1 MNKHLHR
8 VIFNKARGLLMVVA
22 ENVSSQ
28 GKAPGTRDA
37 SGAIHG
43 CVATL
48 QPLRFA
54 LMGALG
60 LVSLAVTPA
69 WAGGIVA
76 DPNAPGGQR
85 PHVIESANGTPQVNI
100 ATPSAAGVSRN
111 TYSQFDVDGRG
122 AILNNSPTISQTQ
135 IGGWIEGNPNLR
147 SGARVILN
155 EVNSSDPSQLRGYVE
170 VAGRRAEVIIA
181 NPAGITCD
189 GCGFINADRSTL
201 TTGRVQM
208 EDGRI
213 TGYKVE
219 GGTLSITGK
228 GLDSRDSDYT
238 DLIARS
244 VEVNAGIWAKDLKVT
259 AGRNQVNADN
269 TQVSAL
275 ADDGSAKPEVA
286 IDVAQLGG
294 MYAGKIKLVGTE
306 AGVGVRNAGQ
316 IGAMAGEVVISADGK
331 LQNLGTVSSAGD
343 TQLVSTQAIDNSGS
357 LYAKGDMRLSS
368 QGSIKNNGVVAA
380 QGNTHLQADRVQ
392 SGRDSLLA
400 AGIDALGNAKGAAEL
415 KIEARQVAAN
425 GQNHASGK
433 LDVQGD
439 SLDLSHSR
447 TQAGDLDL
455 SASNGD
461 IDLSASQIDS
471 TGNLQASASG
481 TLRSDAAKVSAEHLA
496 LSAKHLSNVD
506 GELLQTGS
514 TASTLKATDSLD
526 NSNGR
531 IASNA
536 ESLSLEAQ
544 TLNNQGG
551 TVEHAGDGR
560 LALNAQR
567 IEGSGGSLLS
577 NGQLHLT
584 AQQAVLAGGYSQGRQ
599 VLIDSRELDNSDG
612 SLLTTEGGTLEVR
625 DAQRLNNKGG
635 TIASNGEVRLTAQE
649 LLNEG
654 GELLAGRLLSLNT
667 AYLRGTG
674 KALSLGDLL
683 LRQQSNMNL
692 AGLLQA
698 NGKLDV
704 EVDGAL
710 NNAAQLQ
717 AGQSLLLRS
726 TTLDNA
732 SGAELSANQV
742 DLRVDGQLLNRGL
755 VDGQQVRVQADELH
769 NLGTGQLYGDRLAVT
784 SRLLS
789 NRDEAGRAATLAARE
804 RLDIGAETLENREQ
818 ALIFSAGDLAIGG
831 ALDANDRASDRAELL
846 SNASATIEALGNLDL
861 AVRELRNTN
870 EHFSTSQVEVSRER
884 QQEYQISSSPNRY
897 RPDQI
902 SIHHDE
908 VDHLT
913 TPDGRRDNFN
923 RYDYDRVVTETRV
936 LTSAPGQILAGG
948 NLSFSGESLFNDKS
962 RIIAGGLLQVGAAQ
976 VNNTE
981 VEGQRITSDIG
992 SVTNFYRIQRKGRDR
1007 QGTNVATYRP
1017 APLIQDIDISPTE
1030 FRGQTAV
1037 SGSNT
1042 QLGVR
1047 QSNQVD
1053 PGIEVQLNNG
1063 QGVAGLVRSG
1073 GLNLNLPSNNLFQT
1087 NPEGTRGYLIE
1098 TDPRFASYRRWLSS
1112 DYMLQ
1117 RLSVDPALTQL
1128 RLGDGFY
1135 EQKLIREQIA
1145 QLTGRRFLDGYADDE
1160 AQYRALLDNGV
1171 TLASEWNLIPG
1182 VALTAE
1188 QMAQLTS
1195 DLVWLVERSV
1205 TLANGETR
1213 RVLVPQVYMRVRDGD
1228 LNGNG
1233 ALIAGQQLKLDLS
1246 GDLLNSGSIGGRSIV
1261 AVNARNIDNLGG
1273 RLQAAKLV
1281 VEARE
1286 NLNNIGGSM
1295 SAVDL
1300 LSVNA
1305 GNDIRVAS
1313 TTQDSANA
1321 QGSRTALSR
1330 VASLFVSGSDGTL
1343 QVGAGND
1350 LQLDAAQVAN
1360 AGQGAT
1366 LLTAGRDLNLG
1377 TLSEAHQQ
1385 SIVWNSSNWRNEA
1398 SRTEVGSVIQ
1408 TTGELQLNAGQDI
1421 NARGASVNTEN
1432 GMLLANA
1439 GRDINLTEAEN
1450 YQFADEAH
1458 KFKGKSGMFSSTTT
1472 TLRDTVE
1479 QTLAEGSTFSG
1490 EQAYLQAGRD
1500 ITLRGSNVAS
1510 TEQTILLADNDIH
1523 LDAASDR
1530 ITERHDKTKKKSGLF
1545 SGGGL
1550 SLTIGTQQQSVEDD
1564 STRRTAVGSVVGSTD
1579 GDVLI
1584 LADGDYRQVGSHVV
1598 APKGNVDIS
1607 AQRIDV
1613 LEARNLS
1620 ERERE
1625 TRFKQSGLS
1634 VSITNPVVSAI
1645 QTADQMKQASS
1656 KTDNSR
1662 MQALAVVTTAL
1673 AANNAATAVAQDPT
1687 NAGGI
1692 NVSISLGTQKSA
1704 NTVVQRS
1711 DTSAASTIAAGNDV
1725 SLQASGAGS
1734 DSHITVRGSQIKAGN
1749 NASLAAGG
1757 DINLLAATD
1766 SAMQQ
1771 SDSSG
1776 SSASV
1781 GIGFSLG
1788 GSKNGFS
1795 LNLGVSGNRGESD
1808 GEDITHS
1815 NARVD
1820 AGNTLLLQSG
1830 RDTNLKGAVATGKQV
1845 VANVGRDLNIESL
1858 QDTSTYK
1865 VDEKSM
1871 GVGLSLCIPP
1881 FCAGAS
1887 SISANFGKTDIDS
1900 EYASVIEQSGIR
1912 AGDGGFQINVGGN
1925 TDLVGAVIT
1934 SSDKASA
1941 DGRNTLS
1948 TATLTTRD
1956 IKNEAKYSGSSLSIG
1971 GGYGANIGK
1980 DQQGNAQA
1988 GPEQTPGSTLPN
2000 EGGFSATM
2008 PVALGA
2014 KDETSSVTH
2023 SGISAADIEIR
2034 DDAGQQTLT
2043 GSTAEQTIASLNR
2056 DVSTDRDTSNALK
2069 PIFNE
2074 EELRAGFEIAGAFT
2088 REVGTF
2094 LDNKAK
2100 EADAKKRQ
2108 AEEAEARALDPNNG
2122 LSDEQ
2127 RLTLLDQSRSLQQEV
2142 RRIGDDWGAGG
2153 TYRQIATALVAAA
2166 SGNISAG
2173 GGEFAQGMVVNYV
2186 QQQGAG
2192 YIGKL
2197 VAEGSLLEGS
2207 PAHAALHAIVACAG
2221 AAASNQSCSGGA
2233 AGAAASSLLTGLFNE
2248 TSPDEGLAEREA
2260 KRNLIVSLVSGLAAA
2275 SGADTTSATTAAG
2288 TAVDNN
2294 WLASQQI
2301 VQMNKELE
2309 AADGTLET
2317 LKVLAKWGYV
2327 SRRQDVLTSV
2337 GIGKGLAES
2346 GWNDIEGLAQF
2357 LSDPIAGLS
2366 GLKQL
2371 ISSPDARQELGDSV
2385 FRELDAKIDRMTIA
2399 LEHGGDQNAEQ
2410 LGKDLGALIWQVGSV
2425 VTGVGGIAKGG
2436 VKLATAGVKL
2446 GKDTLEKMATDGA
2459 KLAKAEAVAGDAGKA
2474 LPSKPTTEP
2483 PASTGA
2489 DVADTGKPAHSPEGK
2504 PEPQKADPAPT
2515 VVQMDEFVVEP
2526 FNPYNSKKFQAMS
2539 PAQQKAYLKE
2549 YNKQL
2554 QAQQDALNNLSL
2566 DEYKAARDAYNDVGR
2581 NPASVGAQQK
2591 FGQDFEIAV
2600 RESIAES
2607 LMAKGKDFSS
2617 ATTEAAERAKQIR
2630 SELAALHDPDMVAG
2644 GWGSPEPV
2652 RMGNSVINSS
2662 IGASWP
2668 SRLKALDEAVDNAI
2682 ASGGGA
2688 AKMNVKL
2695 ELLRGTSR

>member
-8 VIFNKARGLLMVVA
+8 IIFNKARGLLMVVA

-37 SGAIHG
+37 SGTINH
-43 CVATL
+43 CIATL

-60 LVSLAVTPA
+60 LVSLAATPA
-69 WAGGIVA
+69 WASGIVA
-76 DPNAPGGQR
+76 DPNAPGSQR
-85 PHVIESANGTPQVNI
+85 PNVMQSANGTPQVNI

-122 AILNNSPTISQTQ
+122 AILNNSPTISRTQ
-135 IGGWIEGNPNLR
+135 LGGWIEGNPNLR

-170 VAGRRAEVIIA
+170 AAGRRAEVIIA

-213 TGYKVE
+213 TGYRVE

-244 VEVNAGIWAKDLKVT
+244 VEVNAGIWAKDLKVI

-269 TQVSAL
+269 TQASAL

-306 AGVGVRNAGQ
+306 AGVGVRNVGQ

-331 LQNLGTVSSAGD
+331 LQNLGTISSSDD
-343 TQLVSTQAIDNSGS
+343 TQVASSQAIDNSGS

-368 QGSIKNNGVVAA
+368 QGDIDNSGVVAA
-380 QGNTHLQADRVQ
+380 KGDTHLQADRVR

-400 AGIDALGNAKGAAEL
+400 AGIDAQGNSSGAAEL
-415 KIEARQVAAN
+415 KIEARQVKAN

-433 LDVQGD
+433 LDIQGE

-447 TQAGDLDL
+447 TQAGSLKLNAENGDLDL
-455 SASNGD
+455 SAS
-461 IDLSASQIDS
+461 QVDS
-471 TGNLQASASG
+471 TGALQANASG
-481 TLRSDAAKVSAEHLA
+481 TLRSDAAKVSADRLE
-496 LSAKHLSNVD
+496 LSGMHLSNVD
-506 GELLQTGS
+506 GELLQTGT
-514 TASTLKATDSLD
+514 TASTIKATDSLN

-544 TLNNQGG
+544 TLNNQAGM
-551 TVEHAGDGR
+551 VEHAGDGR

-584 AQQAVLAGGYSQGRQ
+584 AQQAVLASGYSQGRQ
-599 VLIDSRELDNSDG
+599 VLIDSRELDNSNA
-612 SLLTTEGGTLEVR
+612 SLLATDGGPLEVR
-625 DAQRLNNKGG
+625 DAQRLNNNGG
-635 TIASNGEVRLTAQE
+635 SIASNGEVRLTAQE

-654 GELLAGRLLSLNT
+654 GELLAGRLLSLNA

-683 LRQQSNMNL
+683 LRQQGNMSL

-704 EVDGAL
+704 EVGGAL
-710 NNAAQLQ
+710 SNAAQLQ

-726 TTLDNA
+726 AALNNS

-742 DLRVDGQLLNRGL
+742 NVQVDGQLLNRGL
-755 VDGQQVRVQADELH
+755 IDGQQVRVQADEVH
-769 NLGTGQLYGDRLAVT
+769 NIGSGQLYGDRLAVA

-804 RLDIGAETLENREQ
+804 RLDIGTQTLENREQ
-818 ALIFSAGDLAIGG
+818 ALIFSAGNLAIGG
-831 ALDANDRASDRAELL
+831 ELDDNGYASGRADLL

-861 AVRELRNTN
+861 TVRELRNTN

-884 QQEYQISSSPNRY
+884 QQEYQISGSPNRY
-897 RPDQI
+897 RPEQI

-908 VDHLT
+908 VDHLS
-913 TPDGRRDNFN
+913 TPDGSRDNFN
-923 RYDYDRVVTETRV
+923 RYDYDRVVSETRV

-948 NLSFSGESLFNDKS
+948 NLSFSGDSLLNDKS
-962 RIIAGGLLQVGAAQ
+962 RIIAGGLLEVGAAQ

-981 VEGQRITSDIG
+981 ANGQRITSDIG
-992 SVTNFYRIQRKGRDR
+992 SVTNFYRIHRKGRDR
-1007 QGTNVATYRP
+1007 QGAYTTTYTP

-1030 FRGQTAV
+1030 FRGQTVV

-1047 QSNQVD
+1047 QSNQID

-1073 GLNLNLPSNNLFQT
+1073 GVNLNLPSNNLFQT

-1098 TDPRFASYRRWLSS
+1098 TDPRFASYRQWLSS

-1117 RLSVDPALTQL
+1117 RLSVDPALTQQ

-1160 AQYRALLDNGV
+1160 AQYRALIDNAV
-1171 TLASEWNLIPG
+1171 TLASEWNLVPG

-1195 DLVWLVERSV
+1195 DVVWLVERSV
-1205 TLANGETR
+1205 TLANGESR
-1213 RVLVPQVYMRVRDGD
+1213 KVLVPQVYVRVRDGD

-1246 GDLLNSGSIGGRSIV
+1246 GDLLNSGSIGGRSIM
-1261 AVNARNIDNLGG
+1261 AINAQNIDNLGG
-1273 RLQAAKLV
+1273 RIQADKLV

-1286 NLNNIGGSM
+1286 NLNTIGGTLG
-1295 SAVDL
+1295 AVDL

-1305 GNDIRVAS
+1305 GKDIRIAS
-1313 TTQDSANA
+1313 TTQSSANA
-1321 QGSRTALSR
+1321 QGTRTDLSR
-1330 VASLFVSGSDGTL
+1330 VASLFVSGTNGTL
-1343 QVGAGND
+1343 QVDAGND
-1350 LQLDAAQVAN
+1350 LKLDAAQIAN

-1366 LLTAGRDLNLG
+1366 LLSAGRDISLG

-1385 SIVWNSSNWRNEA
+1385 SITWNSNNWRNEA
-1398 SRTEVGSVIQ
+1398 SRTEVGSIVQ
-1408 TTGELQLNAGQDI
+1408 TTGELQLSAGQDI
-1421 NARGASVNTEN
+1421 NARGASVNSEK
-1432 GMLLANA
+1432 GLLLANA

-1472 TLRDTVE
+1472 TIRDTVD
-1479 QTLAEGSTFSG
+1479 QTLAEGSTFSA

-1510 TEQTILLADNDIH
+1510 TDQTILLAGNDIN
-1523 LDAASDR
+1523 LEAASDR
-1530 ITERHDKTKKKSGLF
+1530 VTESHDKTQKKSGLF

-1550 SLTIGTQQQSVEDD
+1550 SLTIGTQKQSVEDD
-1564 STRRTAVGSVVGSTD
+1564 STRRTAVGSLVGSTE

-1584 LADGDYRQVGSHVV
+1584 LADGDYRQVGSQVV
-1598 APKGNVDIS
+1598 APKGNVDIA
-1607 AQRIDV
+1607 AQRIDIV
-1613 LEARNLS
+1613 EARNLS

-1625 TRFKQSGLS
+1625 TKFKQSGIS
-1634 VSITNPVVSAI
+1634 VTITNPVISAI

-1662 MQALAVVTTAL
+1662 MQALAVATTAL
-1673 AANNAATAVAQDPT
+1673 AANNAATAVAQNPAQ
-1687 NAGGI
+1687 AGGI
-1692 NVSISLGTQKSA
+1692 NISISLGTQKSS
-1704 NTVVQRS
+1704 NTMVQRS

-1725 SLQASGAGS
+1725 SLQASGAGT

-1749 NASLAAGG
+1749 NAALTAGG

-1781 GIGFSLG
+1781 GIGFALG
-1788 GSKNGFS
+1788 GSQNGFS

-1815 NARVD
+1815 NTRVD

-1881 FCAGAS
+1881 FCYGAS
-1887 SISANFGKTDIDS
+1887 SVSANFGKTDIDS
-1900 EYASVIEQSGIR
+1900 KYASVTEQTGIR
-1912 AGDGGFQINVGGN
+1912 AGDGGFQIDVGGN

-1934 SSDKASA
+1934 STDKAID

-1956 IKNEAKYSGSSLSIG
+1956 IKNEAKYEGSSLSIG
-1971 GGYGANIGK
+1971 GGYGANVGK

-2014 KDETSSVTH
+2014 KDDASSVTH
-2023 SGISAADIEIR
+2023 SGISAANVEIR
-2034 DDAGQQTLT
+2034 DDAGQQALT
-2043 GSTAEQTIASLNR
+2043 GSTAEQTVASLNR

-2069 PIFNE
+2069 PIFDE
-2074 EELRAGFEIAGAFT
+2074 EEMRAGFAIAGAFT

-2100 EADAKKRQ
+2100 EADAKRRAAAQ
-2108 AEEAEARALDPNNG
+2108 AEIATGNPQLSESEVRALADRA
-2122 LSDEQ
+2122 LQ
-2127 RLTLLDQSRSLQQEV
+2127 LRSEADAV
-2142 RRIGDDWGAGG
+2142 ERNWGPGG
-2153 TYRQIATALVAAA
+2153 AYRQITTALVAAA
-2166 SGNISAG
+2166 GGNISASNG
-2173 GGEFAQGMVVNYV
+2173 AFTQTLVANYLQQKGASYIGELVAQGT
-2186 QQQGAG
+2186 
-2192 YIGKL
+2192 L
-2197 VAEGSLLEGS
+2197 EEGS
-2207 PAHAALHAIVACAG
+2207 ALHASLHGIVACAG
-2221 AAASNQSCSGGA
+2221 AAASNQSCGASAIGA
-2233 AGAAASSLLTGLFNE
+2233 ATSSLLTNLFE
-2248 TSPDEGLAEREA
+2248 EQPGDTQSQKEVKGRLIS
-2260 KRNLIVSLVSGLAAA
+2260 NLV
-2275 SGADTTSATTAAG
+2275 
-2288 TAVDNN
+2288 
-2294 WLASQQI
+2294 
-2301 VQMNKELE
+2301 
-2309 AADGTLET
+2309 
-2317 LKVLAKWGYV
+2317 
-2327 SRRQDVLTSV
+2327 
-2337 GIGKGLAES
+2337 
-2346 GWNDIEGLAQF
+2346 
-2357 LSDPIAGLS
+2357 AGLS
-2366 GLKQL
+2366 TLQGA
-2371 ISSPDARQELGDSV
+2371 DASV
-2385 FRELDAKIDRMTIA
+2385 STASAIAAVENNYLTQSHIRTLQACLSGVICSTDAQKEQSMKKA
-2399 LEHGGDQNAEQ
+2399 LEISERLDREMKNICSVAPVSDACRNAVSAATRYIAMREAWDLINPDVTRSSKETFDYIFNTPGAAERFTTYYSSIDKRADFFGASNEYEKNLGSGAKWYGGAEFVSRAP
-2410 LGKDLGALIWQVGSV
+2410 LTGLGADGNASSVTFALGSL
-2425 VTGVGGIAKGG
+2425 
-2436 VKLATAGVKL
+2436 LAHYKAGSIY
-2446 GKDTLEKMATDGA
+2446 EWR
-2459 KLAKAEAVAGDAGKA
+2459 AEAGKA
-2474 LPSKPTTEP
+2474 LMSEGFSNFRDLYNNPQDPVAWDIKQLHSEQQLLQPIHEKYLKDRTAFTGLSKILTNSNYKTDLILNE
-2483 PASTGA
+2483 ASTQPGGIDILDYA
-2489 DVADTGKPAHSPEGK
+2489 SR
-2504 PEPQKADPAPT
+2504 
-2515 VVQMDEFVVEP
+2515 VQ
-2526 FNPYNSKKFQAMS
+2526 YGCKLLG
-2539 PAQQKAYLKE
+2539 Y
-2549 YNKQL
+2549 
-2554 QAQQDALNNLSL
+2554 
-2566 DEYKAARDAYNDVGR
+2566 
-2581 NPASVGAQQK
+2581 
-2591 FGQDFEIAV
+2591 
-2600 RESIAES
+2600 
-2607 LMAKGKDFSS
+2607 
-2617 ATTEAAERAKQIR
+2617 
-2630 SELAALHDPDMVAG
+2630 
-2644 GWGSPEPV
+2644 
-2652 RMGNSVINSS
+2652 
-2662 IGASWP
+2662 
-2668 SRLKALDEAVDNAI
+2668 
-2682 ASGGGA
+2682 GA
-2688 AKMNVKL
+2688 AQGCKP
-2695 ELLRGTSR
+2695 

>member
-22 ENVSSQ
+22 ENVNSQ
-28 GKAPGTRDA
+28 GKAPGTREA
-37 SGAIHG
+37 AGTSGS

-48 QPLRFA
+48 APLRFA

-60 LVSLAVTPA
+60 LVSLAAMPA
-69 WAGGIVA
+69 WANGIVA
-76 DPNAPGGQR
+76 DPNAPGSQR
-85 PHVIESANGTPQVNI
+85 PNVMESANGTPQVNI
-100 ATPSAAGVSRN
+100 AAPSAAGVSRN

-122 AILNNSPTISQTQ
+122 ALLNNSPTSSQTQ
-135 IGGWIEGNPNLR
+135 LGGWIDGNPNLN
-147 SGARVILN
+147 SSARVILN
-155 EVNSSDPSQLRGYVE
+155 EVNASNPSQLRGYVE

-201 TTGRVQM
+201 TTGRAQM

-269 TQVSAL
+269 TQANAL

-316 IGAMAGEVVISADGK
+316 IGAMAGEVVIGADGK
-331 LQNLGTVSSAGD
+331 LQNLGTISSSGD
-343 TQLVSTQAIDNSGS
+343 TQVASTAIDNSGS
-357 LYAKGDMRLSS
+357 LYAKGDMRLTS
-368 QGSIKNNGVVAA
+368 QGDIDNSGVVAA
-380 QGNTHLQADRVQ
+380 QVNTRLKADRVR

-400 AGIDALGNAKGAAEL
+400 AGIDAQGNSSGAAEL

-433 LDVQGD
+433 LDAEAD

-447 TQAGDLDL
+447 TQAAEINLTARNGDLDL
-455 SASNGD
+455 SASQVD
-461 IDLSASQIDS
+461 SA
-471 TGNLQASASG
+471 GNLQASASG
-481 TLRSDAAKVSAEHLA
+481 TLRSDAAKVGAEHLA
-496 LSAKHLSNVD
+496 LSARHLSNVG
-506 GELLQTGS
+506 GELLQSGT
-514 TASTLKATDSLD
+514 TASTLKASDSLD
-526 NSNGR
+526 NSAGR

-536 ESLSLEAQ
+536 QTLSLEAQ

-551 TVEHAGDGR
+551 KVEHAGDGS
-560 LALNAQR
+560 LALSAQR

-577 NGQLHLT
+577 NGQLRLS
-584 AQQAVLAGGYSQGRQ
+584 AQQAVLAGGHSQGRQ
-599 VLIDSRELDNSDG
+599 VLVDSRELDNSNG
-612 SLLTTEGGTLEVR
+612 SLLATDGGTLEVR
-625 DAQRLNNKGG
+625 DAQRLNNSGG
-635 TIASNGEVRLTAQE
+635 SIASNGEVRLTAQE

-654 GELLAGRLLSLNT
+654 GELLAGRLLSLNV

-683 LRQQSNMNL
+683 LRQQGNMSL

-704 EVDGAL
+704 EVGGAL
-710 NNAAQLQ
+710 SNAGRLQ
-717 AGQSLLLRS
+717 AGQLLLRS
-726 TTLDNA
+726 AALDNA

-755 VDGQQVRVQADELH
+755 VDGQQVRVQADEVH
-769 NLGTGQLYGDRLAVT
+769 NLGTGQLFGDRLAVT
-784 SRLLS
+784 SHLLS

-804 RLDIGAETLENREQ
+804 RLDIGAQTLENREQ

-831 ALDANDRASDRAELL
+831 ALDANDRASGRADLL

-870 EHFSTSQVEVSRER
+870 EHFSTTQVEVSRE
-884 QQEYQISSSPNRY
+884 QLQEYQISGSPNRY
-897 RPDQI
+897 RPDEV
-902 SIHHDE
+902 SVHNDE

-923 RYDYDRVVTETRV
+923 RYDYQRSVSETRV
-936 LTSAPGQILAGG
+936 LSSAPGQILAGG
-948 NLSFSGESLFNDKS
+948 NLSFSGDSLLNDKS

-976 VNNTE
+976 VSNTE
-981 VEGQRITSDIG
+981 VDGQRITSDAG
-992 SVTNFYRIQRKGRDR
+992 TVTNFYRIQRKGRDR
-1007 QGTNVATYRP
+1007 QGTNVTAYTP

-1042 QLGVR
+1042 QLAAR
-1047 QSNQVD
+1047 PSTQVD

-1063 QGVAGLVRSG
+1063 QGVADLVRSG
-1073 GLNLNLPSNNLFQT
+1073 GLDLALPSNNLFKT

-1098 TDPRFASYRRWLSS
+1098 TDPRFASYRQWLSS

-1117 RLSVDPALTQL
+1117 RLSLDPALTQL

-1145 QLTGRRFLDGYADDE
+1145 LLTGRRFLDGYADDE
-1160 AQYRALLDNGV
+1160 AQYRALLDNAV
-1171 TLASEWNLIPG
+1171 TLASEWNLVPG

-1205 TLANGETR
+1205 TLANGESR
-1213 RVLVPQVYMRVRDGD
+1213 KVLVPQVYVRVRDGD

-1261 AVNARNIDNLGG
+1261 SLNARNIDNLGG
-1273 RLQAAKLV
+1273 RLQAGKLV
-1281 VEARE
+1281 VQARE

-1295 SAVDL
+1295 GAADL

-1305 GNDIRVAS
+1305 GKDIRIAS

-1321 QGSRTALSR
+1321 QGSRTDLSR
-1330 VASLFVSGSDGTL
+1330 VASLFVSGTNGML

-1350 LQLDAAQVAN
+1350 LKLDAAQIAN

-1366 LLTAGRDLNLG
+1366 LLSAGRDLSLG

-1385 SIVWNSSNWRNEA
+1385 SIVWNGSNWRNEA

-1408 TTGELQLNAGQDI
+1408 TTGELQLSAGQDI
-1421 NARGASVNTEN
+1421 NARGASVNSDK
-1432 GMLLANA
+1432 GLLLASA
-1439 GRDINLTEAEN
+1439 ERDINLTEAEN

-1458 KFKGKSGMFSSTTT
+1458 KFKGKSGWFSRTTT
-1472 TLRDTVE
+1472 TLRDTVD
-1479 QTLAEGSTFSG
+1479 QTLAKGSTFSA

-1510 TEQTILLADNDIH
+1510 TEQTILVADNDIR

-1530 ITERHDKTKKKSGLF
+1530 ISERHDKTQKKSGLF

-1550 SLTIGTQQQSVEDD
+1550 SLTIGTQKQSVEDD
-1564 STRRTAVGSVVGSTD
+1564 STRRTAVGSVVGSTE

-1584 LADGDYRQVGSHVV
+1584 LADGDYRQIGSHVV
-1598 APKGNVDIS
+1598 APKGDVDIS
-1607 AQRIDV
+1607 AERIDV

-1620 ERERE
+1620 ARERE
-1625 TRFKQSGLS
+1625 TRFKQSGLT
-1634 VSITNPVVSAI
+1634 VTLTNPVVSAI

-1656 KTDNSR
+1656 KTDNGR
-1662 MQALAVVTTAL
+1662 MQALALATTAL
-1673 AANNAATAVAQDPT
+1673 AANNAATAVSQSPAQV
-1687 NAGGI
+1687 GGI

-1725 SLQASGAGS
+1725 SLQASGAGT
-1734 DSHITVRGSQIKAGN
+1734 DSHITIRGSQIKAGN
-1749 NASLAAGG
+1749 NAALAAEG

-1771 SDSSG
+1771 SDSRS

-1781 GIGFSLG
+1781 GVGFSLG
-1788 GSKNGFS
+1788 GSQNGFS
-1795 LNLGVSGNRGESD
+1795 LNLGVAGSRGESD
-1808 GEDITHS
+1808 GTDITHS
-1815 NARVD
+1815 NTQVQ
-1820 AGNTLLLQSG
+1820 AGNALLMQSG
-1830 RDTNLKGAVATGKQV
+1830 RDINIKGAVASGKQV

-1887 SISANFGKTDIDS
+1887 SISGNFGKTDMDS
-1900 EYASVIEQSGIR
+1900 EYASVTEQSGIR
-1912 AGDGGFQINVGGN
+1912 AGDGGFQIDVGGN
-1925 TDLVGAVIT
+1925 TDLAGALIAST
-1934 SSDKASA
+1934 DKAIA
-1941 DGRNTLS
+1941 DGRNSLS

-1956 IKNEAKYSGSSLSIG
+1956 IKNEARYEGSSLSIG
-1971 GGYGANIGK
+1971 GGYGANVGK

-1988 GPEQTPGSTLPN
+1988 GSTQTPGSTLPN
-2000 EGGFSATM
+2000 EGGFSAPM

-2014 KDETSSVTH
+2014 KDDASSVTR

-2034 DDAGQQTLT
+2034 DDAGQQALT
-2043 GSTAEQTIASLNR
+2043 GATAEQTVASLNR
-2056 DVSTDRDTSNALK
+2056 DVSSERDTSNALK

-2074 EELRAGFEIAGAFT
+2074 EELRAGFAITGAFT

-2100 EADAKKRQ
+2100 ESTSAKQ
-2108 AEEAEARALDPNNG
+2108 ALDEERKKP
-2122 LSDEQ
+2122 
-2127 RLTLLDQSRSLQQEV
+2127 LDQQDPALIQHLTQTLKDNQTWEF
-2142 RRIGDDWGAGG
+2142 GG
-2153 TYRQIATALVAAA
+2153 TSRAVLMALTAAA
-2166 SGNISAG
+2166 GGNISGSGVEMLQA
-2173 GGEFAQGMVVNYV
+2173 ATVNYMQGLAA
-2186 QQQGAG
+2186 QQVKIIADQLDSDIART
-2192 YIGKL
+2192 
-2197 VAEGSLLEGS
+2197 
-2207 PAHAALHAIVACAG
+2207 ALHAVVACAG
-2221 AAASNQSCSGGA
+2221 AAAQSANCGTGA
-2233 AGAAASSLLTGLFNE
+2233 LGAASSVVINNLVEQITGQAGGSLT
-2248 TSPDEGLAEREA
+2248 PAEKEA
-2260 KRNLIVSLVSGLAAA
+2260 RKNIVSSLIAGVTAA
-2275 SGADTTSATTAAG
+2275 SGGEVAIANTAAQIESENNAFWVPVIIG
-2288 TAVDNN
+2288 AAWLIDKGMTAYDAYQDIKALRSGEKTIEQIAKEKGDSYIAQVIMGNVGKYGLKVFKVGGKWVASKINGAKATDPASNVVLFERQRAGYAAQEIRNAQPVGSALKDDPLHRAPSYVIDQIPEKGRTFTIRGGDGKSYNLTQMEGAVDGKPGIFE
-2294 WLASQQI
+2294 WLVNS
-2301 VQMNKELE
+2301 KGEL
-2309 AADGTLET
+2309 THQ
-2317 LKVLAKWGYV
+2317 
-2327 SRRQDVLTSV
+2327 RF
-2337 GIGKGLAES
+2337 I
-2346 GWNDIEGLAQF
+2346 
-2357 LSDPIAGLS
+2357 P
-2366 GLKQL
+2366 
-2371 ISSPDARQELGDSV
+2371 
-2385 FRELDAKIDRMTIA
+2385 
-2399 LEHGGDQNAEQ
+2399 
-2410 LGKDLGALIWQVGSV
+2410 
-2425 VTGVGGIAKGG
+2425 
-2436 VKLATAGVKL
+2436 
-2446 GKDTLEKMATDGA
+2446 
-2459 KLAKAEAVAGDAGKA
+2459 AGKITGMPNQV
-2474 LPSKPTTEP
+2474 PSKLP
-2483 PASTGA
+2483 
-2489 DVADTGKPAHSPEGK
+2489 
-2504 PEPQKADPAPT
+2504 
-2515 VVQMDEFVVEP
+2515 
-2526 FNPYNSKKFQAMS
+2526 
-2539 PAQQKAYLKE
+2539 
-2549 YNKQL
+2549 
-2554 QAQQDALNNLSL
+2554 
-2566 DEYKAARDAYNDVGR
+2566 R
-2581 NPASVGAQQK
+2581 
-2591 FGQDFEIAV
+2591 
-2600 RESIAES
+2600 
-2607 LMAKGKDFSS
+2607 
-2617 ATTEAAERAKQIR
+2617 
-2630 SELAALHDPDMVAG
+2630 
-2644 GWGSPEPV
+2644 
-2652 RMGNSVINSS
+2652 
-2662 IGASWP
+2662 
-2668 SRLKALDEAVDNAI
+2668 
-2682 ASGGGA
+2682 
-2688 AKMNVKL
+2688 
-2695 ELLRGTSR
+2695 